1 VTDIKF
7 RSSLLNSIFD
17 CLPLILEDVVTLKS
31 MLDITA
37 VERGN
42 DVTNVFQSDEPWPE
56 ISEYK
61 MVSILSS
68 TDFQEIAYSYVVRQK
83 IKETEQEFQ
92 EHLQELRKILR
103 NSTTQYVTVAG
114 IEVSLLA
121 IEK

>member
-1 VTDIKF
+1 LNALERVGELFHQAVPLTDIKF

-42 DVTNVFQSDEPWPE
+42 DVTNLFQSDEPWPE

-68 TDFQEIAYSYVVRQK
+68 TDFKKLLIHALYD
-83 IKETEQEFQ
+83 
-92 EHLQELRKILR
+92 RK
-103 NSTTQYVTVAG
+103 
-114 IEVSLLA
+114 
-121 IEK
+121 